1 MRKAITINIPKPC
14 HENWE
19 SMTPTDKGRHCA
31 ACKKNVF
38 DFTSKTDE
46 YIVKT
51 FLENNNVCGRFKPTQ
66 LNKELVLSRKE
77 KNNYL
82 SFAASGL
89 FAFLGISSLETH
101 AQGKPKIEQV
111 NTILIG
117 KVNPVESN
125 QSSSINHIYGTITD
139 ESKLPLPG
147 ANIVIKGT
155 SKGTISDFDGNF
167 TIEAKPDDIL
177 QISYLGYESR
187 EVKISNDV
195 SKIILTEL
203 KEDITGG
210 FVVIAGY
217 AEATYEPKHVCTP
230 EELERKRQ
238 NKLRRK
244 NYFTFYQR
252 QQKEHRDKIKNGD
265 LERTKIGK
273 VLYKLTN
280 VFRKNQ

>member
-19 SMTPTDKGRHCA
+19 SMTPTDKGRHCT
-31 ACKKNVF
+31 ACQKNVF

-51 FLENNNVCGRFKPTQ
+51 FQENNNVCGRFKPTQ
-66 LNKELVLSRKE
+66 LNKELVFSRKE

-89 FAFLGISSLETH
+89 FAFLGISCLETH
-101 AQGKPKIEQV
+101 AQGKPKIEHV
-111 NTILIG
+111 NTIFIG

-125 QSSSINHIYGTITD
+125 QSSSTNHISGTITD

-167 TIEAKPDDIL
+167 TIEATPDDIL
-177 QISYLGYESR
+177 QISYLGYESK

-203 KEDITGG
+203 KEAFLGG
-210 FVVIAGY
+210 IVVVGY
-217 AEATYEPKHVCTP
+217 GVSNHEPEYVCTP

>member
-1 MRKAITINIPKPC
+1 
-14 HENWE
+14 
-19 SMTPTDKGRHCA
+19 
-31 ACKKNVF
+31 
-38 DFTSKTDE
+38 
-46 YIVKT
+46 
-51 FLENNNVCGRFKPTQ
+51 
-66 LNKELVLSRKE
+66 
-77 KNNYL
+77 
-82 SFAASGL
+82 L

-101 AQGKPKIEQV
+101 AQGKPKIEHV

-125 QSSSINHIYGTITD
+125 QSSSTNHISGTITD

-167 TIEAKPDDIL
+167 TIEANPDDIL
-177 QISYLGYESR
+177 QISYLGYESK

-203 KEDITGG
+203 KEAFLGG
-210 FVVIAGY
+210 IVVVGY
-217 AEATYEPKHVCTP
+217 GVSNHEPEYVCTP

-252 QQKEHRDKIKNGD
+252 QQKEHRNKIKNGD